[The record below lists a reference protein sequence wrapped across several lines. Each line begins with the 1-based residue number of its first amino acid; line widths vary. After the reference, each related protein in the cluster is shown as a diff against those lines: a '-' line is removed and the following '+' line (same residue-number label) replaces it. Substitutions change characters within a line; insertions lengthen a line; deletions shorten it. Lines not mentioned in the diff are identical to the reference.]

1 MQDSLVCTPWWS
13 SAPGSLQGSVC
24 TWSPTSP
31 VQSIS
36 RCRSWE
42 LCVNSCA
49 SSDLPSWVSEHGPEG
64 CKRKEAMALS
74 PQFIWGVAKRRQH
87 QPPKASEPGGK
98 GKRLL
103 SFKES
108 LALRKN
114 YGAANIGNITK
125 PYRLNKKKIK
135 KSLFFILYVL
145 SF

>member
-1 MQDSLVCTPWWS
+1 
-13 SAPGSLQGSVC
+13 
-24 TWSPTSP
+24 
-31 VQSIS
+31 
-36 RCRSWE
+36 
-42 LCVNSCA
+42 
-49 SSDLPSWVSEHGPEG
+49 
-64 CKRKEAMALS
+64 MALS
-74 PQFIWGVAKRRQH
+74 PQFICGVAKRRQH

-125 PYRLNKKKIK
+125 PYRLIKKKIK

-145 SF
+145 SFYTQTGKLALCPNRNRVLRDQSRTGKAQVHTSGLAEIEQGSD